1 MSLSASLLLSVALS
15 TAAHAAVQTK
25 TIEYK
30 VGDRTFE
37 AFLAYDDT
45 KASES
50 HKAPGI
56 LVCPEWWGNNEY
68 AHSRARQLAEL
79 GYVALSIDMY
89 GKDGSTLRVTTDPA
103 QAGAWAGEVNKN
115 SALRRER
122 AVAGLKV
129 LTSQPQTDTGRL
141 AAIGYCMGG
150 TVALELARTGADLAA
165 VVSFHAS
172 TLAAAPDTAAA
183 DNKKIKGSI
192 LICHGQDDTFVS
204 DEQIKSFHAQMKDA
218 NIDYQ
223 FTSYANSVHAFT
235 NKGADALNM
244 KGVKYNAAA
253 DHRSWESMKSL
264 FAEKFNTPAK
274 PASDVATPAAHPA
287 PTRAPAATPEK

>member
-1 MSLSASLLLSVALS
+1 MNAAASILLALS
-15 TAAHAAVQTK
+15 LGSAAHAALQTK

-45 KASES
+45 KATEN
-50 HKAPGI
+50 HKQPGVV
-56 LVCPEWWGNNEY
+56 VCPEWWGNNEY

-79 GYVALSIDMY
+79 GYVAVSIDMY
-89 GKDGSTLRVTTDPA
+89 GKDGDKLRVTTDPA
-103 QAGAWAGEVNKN
+103 QAGAWAGEVSKN

-122 AVAGLKV
+122 ALAGLKV
-129 LTSQPQTDTGRL
+129 LTSQPQTDPARL

-172 TLAAAPDTAAA
+172 TLAAAPETAAE

-204 DEQIKSFHAQMKDA
+204 DDQIKSFHAQMKDA

-223 FTSYANSVHAFT
+223 FTSYAHAVHAFT
-235 NKGADALNM
+235 NKGADGLNM

-274 PASDVATPAAHPA
+274 PAAEVSTPSTHPA